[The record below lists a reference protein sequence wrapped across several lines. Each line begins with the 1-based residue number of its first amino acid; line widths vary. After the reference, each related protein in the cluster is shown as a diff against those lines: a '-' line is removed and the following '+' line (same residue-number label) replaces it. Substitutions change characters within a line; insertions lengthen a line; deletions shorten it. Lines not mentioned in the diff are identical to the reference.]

1 MLTRSGWGAAALAI
15 TSFVIGR
22 VFGIIE
28 LFVLG
33 AGIAGALVVAATMM
47 IRRPPALTVRRLVQ
61 PSTVQAGDAARVDLL
76 IANTGSSRSPV
87 VQLWEPVG
95 AGRGATMNLAPL
107 RPGERSATA
116 YRLPTGRRGVVPVG
130 PMRARRR
137 DVLGLATMSFTLPGS
152 SELLVMPRHRPAH
165 FSPGASSGRLGEHLR
180 LRAHG
185 QSGSEFHSLRE
196 YVRGDDLRR
205 ISWKASA
212 RSDEL
217 IVKETALE
225 GLRRCTV
232 VLDTSPSTWRMD
244 HSSTSSGE
252 GGGEG
257 EGDGDDQ
264 PADDRVDAFERAVSV
279 AASVVTG
286 AALSGLTTRLVAH
299 GIDLRGPDVA
309 GLALRWLAMVE
320 PDRAHSDG
328 ELPPLKAGE
337 GMGLVVMVT
346 ATTSAS
352 AVARVRTMIGPDDTL
367 VVVTTAPSATARDAG
382 SRDRFTIDAPDLDR
396 FLASWAALT
405 GAAGSVTLPP
415 RISRSEQ

>member
-1 MLTRSGWGAAALAI
+1 MLTRGGWGAVALAV

-33 AGIAGALVVAATMM
+33 VGIVGALVVAATIMF
-47 IRRPPALTVRRLVQ
+47 RPPPSLSIRRLVQ
-61 PSTVQAGDAARVDLL
+61 PSTVQAGEAARVDLL
-76 IANTGSSRSPV
+76 VTNVGTSRSPV

-95 AGRGATMNLAPL
+95 ARRGATMNLAPL

-116 YRLPTGRRGVVPVG
+116 YRLPTERRGVVRVG

-137 DVLGLATMSFTLPGS
+137 DVLGLATRTFVLPGS
-152 SELLVMPRHRPAH
+152 SELLVMPRHQPVH
-165 FSPGASSGRLGEHLR
+165 FSPGGASGRLGEHLR

-212 RSDEL
+212 RSDDL

-232 VLDTSPSTWRMD
+232 VLDTSPAAWSAEAEPSVQHETAN
-244 HSSTSSGE
+244 
-252 GGGEG
+252 
-257 EGDGDDQ
+257 
-264 PADDRVDAFERAVSV
+264 ADPRTERASAFERAISV

-286 AALSGLTTRLVAH
+286 ATQSGLTTRLAAH
-299 GIDLRGPDVA
+299 ETDLRGPDVA
-309 GLALRWLAMVE
+309 ALALRWLATVE
-320 PDRAHSDG
+320 IGDPHT
-328 ELPPLKAGE
+328 EETLPSLKAGE
-337 GMGLVVMVT
+337 GMGLVVVVT
-346 ATTSAS
+346 STAAAS
-352 AVARVRTMIGPDDTL
+352 IVGRIRSSIGPEDTL
-367 VVVTTAPSATARDAG
+367 VVVTTDQSRTAQRVT
-382 SRDRFTIDAPDLDR
+382 STNRFTVDASDFDQ
-396 FLASWAALT
+396 FVTAWGSLT
-405 GAAGSVTLPP
+405 GAATSTPSGSGSL
-415 RISRSEQ
+415 RGAR